1 MDEKIVVCWY
11 HRMPHSNKKE
21 QITDTHKNMD
31 ESISQTLLWIKEALH
46 KESLKVKY
54 AI

>member
-1 MDEKIVVCWY
+1 MQ
-11 HRMPHSNKKE
+11 HSNKKE

-31 ESISQTLLWIKEALH
+31 EVYLSDITLNKRSH
-46 KESLKVKY
+46 TQESLKVKY